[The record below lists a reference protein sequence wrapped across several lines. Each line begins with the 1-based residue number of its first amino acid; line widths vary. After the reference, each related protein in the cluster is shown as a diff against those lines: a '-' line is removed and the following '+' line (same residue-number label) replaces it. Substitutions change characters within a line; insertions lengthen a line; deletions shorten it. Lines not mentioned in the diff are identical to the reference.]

1 MVLWRAKE
9 GIRQSPGAPEAS
21 NSFQIFH
28 DLHMAILNLGYQSK
42 QLLQLI
48 YSFPKLYRVM
58 DRRTQLNLVRRVEY
72 FHTYIGKIKD

>member
-28 DLHMAILNLGYQSK
+28 DIHTVILDL
-42 QLLQLI
+42 
-48 YSFPKLYRVM
+48 
-58 DRRTQLNLVRRVEY
+58 
-72 FHTYIGKIKD
+72 